1 MRAFATGEQ
10 SSDSNEYFEMIGQ
23 CMPLRHRTCGEYILR
38 EANMNTE
45 EVAQLRA
52 TISALVE
59 KSNTLRL
66 ELDERL
72 ISLDKVR
79 IAMRRL
85 QRALAH
91 PRVN

>member
-1 MRAFATGEQ
+1 
-10 SSDSNEYFEMIGQ
+10 
-23 CMPLRHRTCGEYILR
+23 
-38 EANMNTE
+38 MNTE

-59 KSNTLRL
+59 KSNNLRL

-72 ISLDKVR
+72 VSLDKVR
-79 IAMRRL
+79 LAMRRL
-85 QRALAH
+85 QRALKH